1 MADAEVR
8 WITFTIDGREVRALD
23 GELLLEAA
31 KRGDVEVP
39 YFCYERKL
47 GPPVGACR
55 MCMVEIEGMPK
66 LQVSCATPV
75 KDGMVVHTQ
84 TDRVKHAQNAV
95 VEFLLV
101 NHPLDCPVCDKGGEC
116 PLQDI
121 SYGWGP
127 GRSRFVEPKRNF
139 PKPIALSPLVAIDRE
154 RCILCYRCVRFS
166 QEVAE
171 DYQLTFLERG
181 DHTFVG
187 TFDGRPYVAPFS
199 GNVIELCPVGAL
211 TSTAYRFRA
220 RPWDIENSGS
230 VCTLCPSQCNIAFTV
245 RDERVERVL
254 ARENPEVDDGWLCD
268 KGRFGYQAI
277 HSTDRI
283 TQPLI
288 RDGGHLRPVSW
299 ERALR
304 AAEEGLRKAGEKS
317 AALIGGATTN
327 EEGYLI
333 QRIFREGLGSPNIDS
348 RRSGTVPP
356 ENARL
361 LSRPE
366 LGAAVADIDKAA
378 VVLVIGSD
386 PINESPIIDLRVRKA
401 VRRHGARLVVA
412 AAHPTALDGGA
423 TERLLYEP
431 GADEVLL
438 RALAKAMLE
447 TNRPTAGKPAVRSE
461 AAPSADGSA
470 AGRNAAPL
478 QGQAELLR
486 FLSQQSLDD
495 LASRAGVEADD
506 LRDAASL
513 MADANSIVILYG
525 ERIGHGERG
534 AGALTALADL
544 AMLAGVD
551 GGASSGL
558 IEVPLGTNARG
569 LREVGCLPN
578 IGPGLADTTTGL
590 AAADIAEAAAGGELR
605 ALYLL
610 HCDPQ
615 REHPSGELWDKA
627 LGAAFVVAHDQF
639 VSPSLARH
647 ADVVFPAES
656 YAEKEGTVTH
666 PDGRIQRLRPA
677 IGRPGDV
684 KVEWQLLIEIG
695 RRFGIDLPHLTAGMV
710 LSEITGQVPFYAE
723 VTLDEIGGD
732 GVRWQERETSLDAA
746 RATLAELGFSSP
758 SEPPPPRQQSNGSL
772 ALAAVPD
779 LWASWECER
788 TPALDFL
795 PARQELQLHPS
806 DGERLGVVPGDE
818 VEVTSNGHAVRAVVR
833 MREGAKPGS
842 ALLTWGTQSDNA
854 NMLVD
859 GAPVL
864 VEVRK
869 RPSVGTPTD
878 GSVAG

>member
-1 MADAEVR
+1 MPDAEAN
-8 WITFTIDGREVRALD
+8 WITFTIDGREVRAPD
-23 GELLLEAA
+23 GEWLLEAA

-66 LQVSCATPV
+66 LQVACATPV
-75 KDGMVVHTQ
+75 KDGMVVNTQ
-84 TDRVKHAQNAV
+84 SDRVKHAQNAV

-171 DYQLTFLERG
+171 DDQLAFLERG

-277 HSTDRI
+277 HSPERI

-299 ERALR
+299 ERALST
-304 AAEEGLRKAGEKS
+304 AVEGLRKAGAAS

-327 EEGYLI
+327 EEGYLL
-333 QRIFREGLGSPNIDS
+333 QRIVRDALGSANVDS

-356 ENARL
+356 ETVRL
-361 LSRPE
+361 LARPE
-366 LGAAVADIDKAA
+366 LTASVADIDRAA
-378 VVLVIGSD
+378 VVLVIGCD

-401 VRRHGARLVVA
+401 VRRFGARLIVA
-412 AAHPTALDGGA
+412 APHPTALDGGT
-423 TERLLYEP
+423 TERLLYAP
-431 GADEVLL
+431 GCEEAFL

-447 TNRPTAGKPAVRSE
+447 TNG
-461 AAPSADGSA
+461 PSADKEA
-470 AGRNAAPL
+470 AGGQAAAPIA
-478 QGQAELLR
+478 GQDDLVR
-486 FLSQQSLDD
+486 FLSQQSFDD
-495 LASRAGVEADD
+495 LAATAGVETDD

-513 MADANSIVILYG
+513 LVGTESIVILHG

-534 AGALTALADL
+534 AGVLAALADL

-551 GGASSGL
+551 GGESSGL
-558 IEVPLGTNARG
+558 IEVPLGSNARG

-578 IGPGLADTTTGL
+578 LGPGLADTTEGL
-590 AAADIAEAAAGGELR
+590 SAGDIAEAAASGTVR

-610 HCDPQ
+610 NCDPQ
-615 REHPSGELWDKA
+615 RDHPSGELWEQA
-627 LGAAFVVAHDQF
+627 LSGAFVVAHAQF
-639 VSPSLARH
+639 VSPSLERH

-677 IGRPGDV
+677 IGRPGEV
-684 KVEWQLLIEIG
+684 RMEWQLLIELG
-695 RRFGIDLPHLTAGMV
+695 RRLGLDLPYLTAGMV
-710 LSEITGQVPFYAE
+710 LSEIAE
-723 VTLDEIGGD
+723 RTPLYRGLTLGEIGGD
-732 GVRWQERETSLDAA
+732 GVRWPERGVSLEAA
-746 RATLAELGFSSP
+746 RGTLGELRFSSP
-758 SEPPPPRQQSNGSL
+758 SALPVPVEPSNGSL
-772 ALAAVPD
+772 ALATVAD

-788 TPALDFL
+788 SPALDFL
-795 PARQELQLHPS
+795 PAEQELQLHPS
-806 DGERLGVVPGDE
+806 DAERLGLAHDDNVQVA
-818 VEVTSNGHAVRAVVR
+818 SNGHAVRAVVR
-833 MREGAKPGS
+833 LREGAKPGS
-842 ALLTWGTQSDNA
+842 ALLTWGTRSDNA
-854 NMLVD
+854 NVLVD
-859 GAPVL
+859 GTPVL
-864 VEVRK
+864 VEVK
-869 RPSVGTPTD
+869 KTG
-878 GSVAG
+878 